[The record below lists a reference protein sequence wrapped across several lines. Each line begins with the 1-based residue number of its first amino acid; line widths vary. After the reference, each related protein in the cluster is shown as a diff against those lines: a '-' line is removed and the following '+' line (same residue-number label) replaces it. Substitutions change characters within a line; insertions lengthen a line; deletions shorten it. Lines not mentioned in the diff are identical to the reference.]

1 MSRHQSELEMASM
14 RRRRSRS
21 ATSQNTCTS
30 FVSAPVSFALLLLAL
45 ITLSVLSSAS
55 AERTVGTYKT
65 LEECK
70 ALGFDP
76 FQLACDTCK
85 LLPAS
90 AQSSCEACCQPYKS
104 IENQRTHRYA
114 GAVLFHSDGGGLSSE
129 VSTFLEEDLENV
141 HSQKGKSRL
150 QLLEL
155 SGGGSLFHRQPSG
168 IFFFDDIPSSL
179 QDFRKLQQEAKE
191 IIIVDGWKRDDIR
204 DMILALL
211 PDK

>member
-21 ATSQNTCTS
+21 ATSQNTRTS
-30 FVSAPVSFALLLLAL
+30 FVSTSVSFVLLLAL
-45 ITLSVLSSAS
+45 ISLSVLSSAN
-55 AERTVGTYKT
+55 AERTDDTYKT

-70 ALGFDP
+70 ALGFDS

>member
-1 MSRHQSELEMASM
+1 MSHESRLEMASM

-21 ATSQNTCTS
+21 ARTQNTRADT
-30 FVSAPVSFALLLLAL
+30 PVSFALMLLAL

-55 AERTVGTYKT
+55 AERTDDTYKT

-85 LLPAS
+85 LLPAP

-114 GAVLFHSDGGGLSSE
+114 GAVLFHSDGGGFGGGLSSE
-129 VSTFLEEDLENV
+129 VSTFLEEDLETV

-155 SGGGSLFHRQPSG
+155 NGGGSLFHRQPSG
-168 IFFFDDIPSSL
+168 IFFFDDMPSSL

-191 IIIVDGWKRDDIR
+191 IIIIDGWKRDDIR